1 MYQVSNSFLQA
12 MDDISRTLAVHAT
25 IAGVDYPAASIIDF
39 ELERGGFDNDIFT
52 IGQTMASALTLNV
65 FTNSTI
71 SAGDEVILSI
81 DVLVDG
87 EYTRVPLGVYYV
99 DTISVN
105 QEKMTLTCYDKMVS
119 LDGEYV
125 PSGTFTRLSQLISDI
140 ATQTGITFKSPG
152 VDVSIKEP
160 LKGYSYRDTLGFIA
174 SLNGGNMLVNR
185 DGQFEIRTYTTVDRT
200 IPPQAQFSL
209 SVKDVYTVSNVQ
221 CLFGDVGIQRGDD
234 SGHSLVF
241 ENPYMTEDHIDLI
254 YNQLKGLQFAA
265 GTVSYRGDVTLD
277 PGDVFTLED
286 YKNERYTLLCARNTL
301 TFNGGLSG
309 KLESVGESEAT
320 NKYTELKF
328 KNKKDLTSLTIELGK
343 IQSTVQQIEEVN
355 DQLIEQVS
363 DIQQTADEINLKVES
378 KVDENNVVSSINL
391 SKEAVKIKS
400 DRIELTGDTVI
411 IGANGETK
419 TLDEYLTKTELVES
433 ENLFPQ
439 SNFNDGYGKWTYTVG
454 EFVKPDTTHMR
465 GDSVPMLFTC
475 TGSSSMCA
483 MSMYRTNITE
493 FEIGK
498 TYKVRG
504 WFYVENTNFTP
515 ITLTLQGYVN
525 GATTRSDLA
534 VATASVDNL
543 VVGAWTEVE
552 LSFTCEKPTT
562 SPYFRVAMT
571 AYGDVWMT
579 DFEMVSLEEVE
590 VKLTQEEILETLN
603 GEGDGLY
610 LLDKKLY
617 INANA
622 IQTGYL
628 SASRIK
634 AGLLQ
639 STNGRLRFSL
649 DGAYIS
655 VYDDYGDKVGQTVS
669 NTFTDT
675 TTGATMDG
683 MSSGAE
689 YGNYCA
695 LGAKTSSSDTAYT
708 TMVMVSGADNSSIGS
723 NLGGLKKGVNIWNPL
738 TCAWKATF
746 NSNLYANA
754 HAYMTG
760 ISNTG
765 YITTTTYLTAGS
777 YIKAGTHMT
786 TPKLSGVTDSS
797 DSRARIEVGADI
809 NFKKNSRVQNPS
821 FIEWQGATCF
831 TESGRTGDYFKF
843 YPADSSG
850 TNATNLYLQM
860 ANDYVTK
867 FKITCN
873 HWNKGHKSIAE
884 FCYHEGTST
893 TTPGIDFWR
902 SLSMN
907 GYAIRACAAV
917 STSSVETANLTLID
931 DNAQVKVA
939 SPAATL
945 STLDHLEG
953 ADLTLTNYLPTAT
966 HKSVLH
972 SGSVNVGADRVEWVD
987 LPRQFLMCVDIQI
1000 TATPNQLCRYA
1011 ITHKDE
1017 YGFVIECDEPNV
1029 TFDYV
1034 IVGTKMDGSVYSNE
1048 TNPLHYEPVDKS
1060 EPLQDVELVQE
1071 IVEDEVGVPIV
1082 VPTPQDM

>member
-25 IAGVDYPAASIIDF
+25 IAGVDCPATSIIDF

-71 SAGDEVILSI
+71 SVGDEVILSI
-81 DVLVDG
+81 DLLVGGD
-87 EYTRVPLGVYYV
+87 YTRVPLGVYYV
-99 DTISVN
+99 DTISTN
-105 QEKMTLTCYDKMVS
+105 QEKMTLSCYDKMVA
-119 LDGEYV
+119 LDGEYI
-125 PSGTFTRLSQLISDI
+125 PSGMFTTLSQLISDI
-140 ATQTGITFKSPG
+140 ENQTGIEFNPPWT
-152 VDVSIKEP
+152 DVAIKAP

-174 SLNGGNMLVNR
+174 SLNGGNMIINR

-200 IPPQAQFSL
+200 IPAQAQFSL

-241 ENPYMTEDHIDLI
+241 ENPYVTEDHIDLI

-265 GTVSYRGDVTLD
+265 GTVSYRGDVVLD

-328 KNKKDLTSLTIELGK
+328 KNKKDLTSVTIELGK
-343 IQSTVQQIEEVN
+343 IQSTVQQIEEVS

-419 TLDEYLTKTELVES
+419 TLDEYLTKKELVDS
-433 ENLFPQ
+433 ENLLSQ
-439 SNFNDGYGKWTYTVG
+439 SNFNDGYGKWGYTTTA
-454 EFVKPDTTHMR
+454 FVKLDTTHMR
-465 GDSVPMLFTC
+465 GDSAPVMFTC
-475 TGSSSMCA
+475 TGSSSVCA
-483 MSMYRTNITE
+483 ISTSGMSITQ
-493 FEIGK
+493 FEVGK

-515 ITLTLQGYVN
+515 ITMTLQGNVN

-534 VATASVDNL
+534 TITANVDDF
-543 VVGAWTEVE
+543 VVGEWTQLET
-552 LSFTCEKPTT
+552 SFTCTEAATG
-562 SPYFRVAMT
+562 PYLRVTMSS
-571 AYGDVWMT
+571 YGTVWMT
-579 DFEMVSLEEVE
+579 DFELVTVEEVE

-669 NTFTDT
+669 NTLTDS
-675 TTGATMDG
+675 TTGASIDG

-689 YGNYCA
+689 YGNYCSM
-695 LGAKTSSSDTAYT
+695 GAKTTESTTNYTA
-708 TMVMVSGADNSSIGS
+708 MVVVSGVDNSSIGADY
-723 NLGGLKKGVNIWNPL
+723 GGLKKGVNIWNPL
-738 TCAWKATF
+738 TCAYKVTI
-746 NSNLYANA
+746 NHNLYVNYLA
-754 HAYMTG
+754 HMTG

-765 YITTTTYLTAGS
+765 SITTSTYLTT
-777 YIKAGTHMT
+777 GTYVN
-786 TPKLSGVTDSS
+786 TPKLTGPVASS
-797 DSRARIEVGADI
+797 DSRARIESMADI
-809 NFKKNSRVQNPS
+809 NFKNASRVQNPS
-821 FIEWQGATCF
+821 YIEWNGSTCF
-831 TESGRTGDYFKF
+831 TASGRTGDYYRF
-843 YPADSSG
+843 YSADSSG
-850 TNATNLYLQM
+850 TNATNLYLQL
-860 ANDYVTK
+860 ANDYVSK

-873 HWNKGHKSIAE
+873 HWNVGHKAIAE
-884 FCYHEGTST
+884 FCYYEGSST
-893 TTPGIDFWR
+893 TTGGISFWR

-907 GYAIRACAAV
+907 GYAITQCAKVSTAAV
-917 STSSVETANLTLID
+917 ETSNLTLID

-939 SPAATL
+939 SPATML

-953 ADLTLTNYLPTAT
+953 ADLTLTNYIPTSIN
-966 HKSVLH
+966 KSVVH
-972 SGSVNVGADRVEWVD
+972 SGSVSVGADKAEWVE
-987 LPRQFLMCVDIQI
+987 LPHQFLMCVDIQI
-1000 TATPNQLCRYA
+1000 TATPNKVCRYA

-1017 YGFVIECDEPNV
+1017 YGFVIECDEADV

-1034 IVGTKMDGSVYSNE
+1034 VIGTKMDGSVYSND
-1048 TNPLHYEPVDKS
+1048 TNPLYLDPVDKS
-1060 EPLQDVELVQE
+1060 EPLPDAELEQE
-1071 IVEDEVGVPIV
+1071 VIEEDDAPTIA
-1082 VPTPQDM
+1082 PTPQEM

>member
-25 IAGVDYPAASIIDF
+25 IAGVEYPATSIIDF

-99 DTISVN
+99 DTISTN
-105 QEKMTLTCYDKMVS
+105 QEKMTLSCYDKMVA
-119 LDGEYV
+119 LDGEYI
-125 PSGTFTRLSQLISDI
+125 PSGMFTTLSQLISDI
-140 ATQTGITFKSPG
+140 ETQTGIEFNPPWT
-152 VDVSIKEP
+152 DVAIKAP

-174 SLNGGNMLVNR
+174 SLNGGNMIINR
-185 DGQFEIRTYTTVDRT
+185 DGQFEIRTYATVDRT

-241 ENPYMTEDHIDLI
+241 ENPYVTEDHIDLI
-254 YNQLKGLQFAA
+254 YNKLKGLQFAA

-363 DIQQTADEINLKVES
+363 DIQQTADEINLKVET
-378 KVDENNVVSSINL
+378 KVDENSVVSSINL

-411 IGANGETK
+411 ISNGESK
-419 TLDEYLTKTELVES
+419 TLDEYLTEE
-433 ENLFPQ
+433 
-439 SNFNDGYGKWTYTVG
+439 FN
-454 EFVKPDTTHMR
+454 M
-465 GDSVPMLFTC
+465 
-475 TGSSSMCA
+475 
-483 MSMYRTNITE
+483 
-493 FEIGK
+493 
-498 TYKVRG
+498 
-504 WFYVENTNFTP
+504 
-515 ITLTLQGYVN
+515 
-525 GATTRSDLA
+525 
-534 VATASVDNL
+534 
-543 VVGAWTEVE
+543 
-552 LSFTCEKPTT
+552 
-562 SPYFRVAMT
+562 
-571 AYGDVWMT
+571 
-579 DFEMVSLEEVE
+579 
-590 VKLTQEEILETLN
+590 TQEEILETLDK
-603 GEGDGLY
+603 EGNGLY
-610 LLDKKLY
+610 LLGGKLY
-617 INANA
+617 LNANA
-622 IQTGYL
+622 IKTGYL

-634 AGLLQ
+634 AGVLQ

-675 TTGATMDG
+675 TTGATIDG

-689 YGNYCA
+689 YGSYCA

-708 TMVMVSGADNSSIGS
+708 TMVMVSGVDNSSIGS

-738 TCAWKATF
+738 TCAWQATF

-754 HAYMTG
+754 HAYMKG

-777 YIKAGTHMT
+777 YIKAGTHVT
-786 TPKLSGVTDSS
+786 TPKLSGVRDST
-797 DSRARIEVGADI
+797 DSRARIVSGADI
-809 NFKKNSRVQNPS
+809 NFSYANRIQNPS
-821 FIEWQGATCF
+821 YIWWDGATCF
-831 TESGRTGDYFKF
+831 TASGRTGDYYRF
-843 YPADSSG
+843 YPEDYSG
-850 TNATNLYLQM
+850 TNETNLYLQL
-860 ANDYVTK
+860 ANDYVSK

-873 HWNKGHKSIAE
+873 HWNAGHKSIAE
-884 FCYHEGTST
+884 FCYHEGSLT

-907 GYAIRACAAV
+907 GYAIRKCAAV

-939 SPAATL
+939 SPATML

-1000 TATPNQLCRYA
+1000 TATPNKLCRYA

-1017 YGFVIECDEPNV
+1017 YGFVIECDEPHV

-1034 IVGTKMDGSVYSNE
+1034 IVGAKMDGSVYTDE
-1048 TNPLHYEPVDKS
+1048 TNPLHYDPVDKS
-1060 EPLQDVELVQE
+1060 EPLQDVELAQE

>member
-1 MYQVSNSFLQA
+1 MYQTSQAFLEA
-12 MDDISRTLAVHAT
+12 MDDISRTLAVQVE
-25 IAGVDYPAASIIDF
+25 IGGEIYPTDSIIEF
-39 ELERGGFDNDIFT
+39 ELERGAFDGDVFT
-52 IGQTMASALTLNV
+52 IGQTLSSALTLTI
-65 FTNSTI
+65 FTTS
-71 SAGDEVILSI
+71 SVKLGDEVKLFT
-81 DVLVDG
+81 DLLVGDS
-87 EYTRVPLGVYYV
+87 YVRVPMGIYYV
-99 DTISVN
+99 DSTSVN

-119 LDGEYV
+119 LVEEYIPSGDHKTLSALFNDVRTQIGMKYDGE
-125 PSGTFTRLSQLISDI
+125 FT
-140 ATQTGITFKSPG
+140 
-152 VDVSIKEP
+152 DVAIKQP
-160 LKGYSYRDTLGFIA
+160 LYGYTYRETLGFIA
-174 SLNGGNMLVNR
+174 SLNGGNMTINR
-185 DGQFEIRTYTTVDRT
+185 SGNLEIQGYQEVERH
-200 IPPQAQFSL
+200 IPAKTCFSFD
-209 SVKDVYTVSNVQ
+209 VKEGYHVSKVFCQ
-221 CLFGDVGIQRGDD
+221 FGDVGISRGDNTCQCV
-234 SGHSLVF
+234 SF
-241 ENPYMTEDHIDLI
+241 ENPYVTEQNIDVI
-254 YNQLKGLQFAA
+254 YNRLKGLRFTA
-265 GTVSYRGDVTLD
+265 GSLKYRGDLTLD
-277 PGDVFTLED
+277 PGDLFAFTD
-286 YKNERYTLLCARNTL
+286 YKGDEYVLMCGRNKL

-309 KLESVGESEAT
+309 QLESIGESENSNVYAEHQL
-320 NKYTELKF
+320 KYK
-328 KNKKDLTSLTIELGK
+328 KNMTKVTAELGK
-343 IQSTVQQIEEVN
+343 IQAIVQE
-355 DQLIEQVS
+355 IEQSHDGLEERVKKAELEMTADAITS
-363 DIQQTADEINLKVES
+363 KIKDSFASKDEVETSITSLETEIRQTADEINLKVES
-378 KVDENNVVSSINL
+378 KVDENSVVSAINM
-391 SKEAVKIKS
+391 SSEAVKIKS

-411 IGANGETK
+411 ISNGESK
-419 TLDEYLTKTELVES
+419 TLDEYLTEE
-433 ENLFPQ
+433 
-439 SNFNDGYGKWTYTVG
+439 FN
-454 EFVKPDTTHMR
+454 M
-465 GDSVPMLFTC
+465 
-475 TGSSSMCA
+475 
-483 MSMYRTNITE
+483 
-493 FEIGK
+493 
-498 TYKVRG
+498 
-504 WFYVENTNFTP
+504 
-515 ITLTLQGYVN
+515 
-525 GATTRSDLA
+525 
-534 VATASVDNL
+534 
-543 VVGAWTEVE
+543 
-552 LSFTCEKPTT
+552 
-562 SPYFRVAMT
+562 
-571 AYGDVWMT
+571 
-579 DFEMVSLEEVE
+579 
-590 VKLTQEEILETLN
+590 TQEEILETLDK
-603 GEGDGLY
+603 EGNGLY
-610 LLDKKLY
+610 LLGGKLY
-617 INANA
+617 LNANA
-622 IQTGYL
+622 IKTGYL

-695 LGAKTSSSDTAYT
+695 LGAKTSSTDTAYT
-708 TMVMVSGADNSSIGS
+708 TMIMVSGADNSSIGS

-738 TCAWKATF
+738 TCAWQATF

-754 HAYMTG
+754 HAYMKG

-797 DSRARIEVGADI
+797 DSRARIEMGADI

-821 FIEWQGATCF
+821 FIEWQGDTCF
-831 TESGRTGDYFKF
+831 TASGRTGDYYRF
-843 YPADSSG
+843 YPADYSG
-850 TNATNLYLQM
+850 TNETNLYLQL
-860 ANDYVTK
+860 ANDYVSK

-893 TTPGIDFWR
+893 TTAGIDFWR

-972 SGSVNVGADRVEWVD
+972 SGSVNVGADRMEWVD

-1017 YGFVIECDEPNV
+1017 YGFVIECDEPHV
-1029 TFDYV
+1029 TLDYMV
-1034 IVGTKMDGSVYSNE
+1034 VGTKMDGGVYTDE
-1048 TNPLHYEPVDKS
+1048 TNPLHFEPVDKS
-1060 EPLQDVELVQE
+1060 EPLPGDELAQE